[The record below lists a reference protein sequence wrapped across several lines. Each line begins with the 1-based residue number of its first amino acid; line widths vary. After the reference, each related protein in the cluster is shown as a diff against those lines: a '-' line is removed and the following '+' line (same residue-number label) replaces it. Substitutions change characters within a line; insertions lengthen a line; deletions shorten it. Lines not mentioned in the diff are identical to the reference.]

1 MANSHP
7 RVIRTRPLKIFPHV
21 LFGSLQRH
29 SYTPYGLLLYT
40 VQVQQQTTEQRISHS
55 VLRVLEQKGPEAVS
69 MRRIAGLAGITPMAI
84 YHHFPNRETLLRS
97 VVDREFEKLL
107 RLIQNTRTTGSF
119 ERDIIHIMDSYIDYA
134 FERPYIFDYVFS
146 KPRPDARRFPED
158 FRARRSPTLN
168 PIADAVAKWMAEA
181 KLKKD
186 DEWEI
191 ALELWAVAHGY
202 VMLYRAGRFNLSQP
216 EFRNLVQRS
225 LKRLLNGLKK

>member
-146 KPRPDARRFPED
+146 KPRPDARRFP
-158 FRARRSPTLN
+158 RISVLGVLP
-168 PIADAVAKWMAEA
+168 P
-181 KLKKD
+181 
-186 DEWEI
+186 
-191 ALELWAVAHGY
+191 
-202 VMLYRAGRFNLSQP
+202 
-216 EFRNLVQRS
+216 
-225 LKRLLNGLKK
+225 